1 MFEITPET
9 KEAAI
14 IELNKILP
22 GHTPDELAEAFDSCV
37 DIVKKQFGM

>member
-14 IELNKILP
+14 VELNALLP
-22 GHTPDELAEAFDSCV
+22 GHTPDELAEAFDACV
-37 DIVKKQFGM
+37 NIVKRQFGM